1 MPNNRLTLKEFLL
14 IAEAVLRISY
24 DELERMV
31 CVFRAESALAAP
43 FVRVCGADLF
53 IDPVEQAAI
62 CAQRL
67 LRTRPLPLGSKSNRN
82 VAFECMRE
90 MLLLSGYRWSRP
102 EEGAE
107 EVAKT
112 LEAVEAGEIDLAEF
126 VRWVRSRVTA

>member
-24 DELERMV
+24 DELERTV

-43 FVRVCGADLF
+43 FIRICGAEF
-53 IDPVEQAAI
+53 FTDPVEQAAI

-112 LEAVEAGEIDLAEF
+112 LEGVAAGEIDLAEF
-126 VRWVRSRVTA
+126 VGWVRSRVTA